1 MERAQLVNT
10 NVVTEE
16 QRRRLVADWGQLAD
30 EPVRVFCTTLDQ
42 PIFAY
47 GSELACLRLY
57 YRMNSQGRVAYSAN
71 LETWYYCNQ

>member
-10 NVVTEE
+10 ISEE
-16 QRRRLVADWGQLAD
+16 QRRRLADDWRQLAD
-30 EPVRVFCTTLDQ
+30 EPVKIQCSTLDQ

-57 YRMNSQGRVAYSAN
+57 YRMNSQGRVAYSSN
-71 LETWYYCNQ
+71 MNTWYYCNQ

>member
-1 MERAQLVNT
+1 MVNT